1 MEVKRANQSCVY
13 KHMFTNNDNKKWVHF
28 SWKGAALIRR
38 RRFFLGGG
46 GVNTVIVKLI
56 HILIFV
62 S

>member
-1 MEVKRANQSCVY
+1 MGAFQLEGCGANS
-13 KHMFTNNDNKKWVHF
+13 KTT
-28 SWKGAALIRR
+28 
-38 RRFFLGGG
+38 FLGG

>member
-13 KHMFTNNDNKKWVHF
+13 KHMFTDNDNKKWVHF

-38 RRFFLGGG
+38 RPFLGGG
-46 GVNTVIVKLI
+46 GEVNTVIVKLI

>member
-38 RRFFLGGG
+38 RLFFGGG